1 MASSVLSATTTGFCV
16 ATIRI
21 GKSSYSGVRLSILSN
36 LCAEVILG
44 QKFMNVH
51 NEIIFIGTGDR
62 PALKVCG
69 VAEAALNPPT
79 LFGGVPADCKP
90 IATKSR
96 RFSWADMNFIAS
108 ETTRLLQ
115 EGIIERS
122 SSAWRAQVLVVEPA
136 NHKKRLVIDYSQTI
150 NKHTPLDAYPLPKI
164 QELVESVAKYR
175 VFSTLD
181 LKSAYHQIPL
191 LLSERDKTAF
201 EANGELYQFCRLPF
215 GLTNAVAS
223 FQRIMNDFIR
233 DNELAGTFAYLDN
246 LLVCGVDQQDHDRNF
261 QRFSE
266 AARKY
271 TFTFNNDKCFY
282 KQTSIDFLGF
292 TISDGIIR
300 PDAERLR
307 PLREYP
313 LPMDSDSLRRAVGL
327 LSYYSQ
333 WISKFS
339 DRIRPLA
346 SSTSFPLGREAEI
359 AFRELKAEIEAA
371 VLWTIDEGEPLVIE
385 TDASDFCLAATLNQ
399 SGRPVAF
406 FSRTLLKTERQ
417 HSSIEKE
424 AAAIVEA
431 IRKWRHYLTGRH
443 FTLVMDQRSV
453 SFMFD
458 RCKYGKIKND
468 KSNGGVWSWHATTT
482 T

>member
-1 MASSVLSATTTGFCV
+1 MYMASSALSATTAGFCV

-36 LCAEVILG
+36 LCAEVILS
-44 QKFMNVH
+44 QKFMNLH
-51 NEIIFIGTGDR
+51 SEIIFIGSGDR

-69 VAEAALNPPT
+69 VAEAALKPPT

-96 RFSWADMNFIAS
+96 RFSWADKNFIAS

-261 QRFSE
+261 QRFSD

-271 TFTFNNDKCFY
+271 NFTFNNDK
-282 KQTSIDFLGF
+282 
-292 TISDGIIR
+292 
-300 PDAERLR
+300 
-307 PLREYP
+307 
-313 LPMDSDSLRRAVGL
+313 ML
-327 LSYYSQ
+327 L
-333 WISKFS
+333 
-339 DRIRPLA
+339 
-346 SSTSFPLGREAEI
+346 
-359 AFRELKAEIEAA
+359 
-371 VLWTIDEGEPLVIE
+371 
-385 TDASDFCLAATLNQ
+385 
-399 SGRPVAF
+399 
-406 FSRTLLKTERQ
+406 
-417 HSSIEKE
+417 
-424 AAAIVEA
+424 
-431 IRKWRHYLTGRH
+431 
-443 FTLVMDQRSV
+443 
-453 SFMFD
+453 
-458 RCKYGKIKND
+458 
-468 KSNGGVWSWHATTT
+468 
-482 T
+482 